1 MRKALLERWLARVP
15 LWDATMT
22 VLSTDATRTYLVG
35 GSVRDALLER
45 PGHDV
50 DIAVAGGAMGLA
62 RRVSDALGGAYVP
75 LDAEHDV
82 ARVVIFLGDAR
93 YHLDFAALRA
103 EDIEGD
109 LWARDYTI
117 NAMAVAIDD
126 GLGEFYD
133 PTGGQ
138 QDLDAGLIR
147 VTQDGAF
154 ADDPLRILR
163 GLRMR
168 GLFGFSLTPETER
181 LACRWLFALE
191 RVSAERIRDEFFQIL
206 GLSCAARSLRYG
218 AELGLFH
225 VVLPELE
232 RCLERA
238 LGVLATLE
246 HAFGLEEWE
255 ESTDLLCSF
264 GSALREHWE
273 ERLAGGRTRWTALKF
288 AALLSVIPR
297 TACRGAR
304 IARRFKLSTREI
316 GYIGDV
322 IRGSFWD
329 TIWDADHEVD
339 ALTAHRFFR
348 DVAEAGVDGTIVALV
363 GRLADDGV
371 HARGLSIEETIA
383 RTQRVLQMWF
393 ERYEEIV
400 EPSPLLSGHEVIR
413 FLGVEPGP
421 IVGRALRHLTET
433 QVRGLVE
440 TKEEAVA
447 YLHQAFGDK

>member
-15 LWDATMT
+15 LWDATMAL
-22 VLSTDATRTYLVG
+22 LSADGTQTYLVG

-50 DIAVAGGAMGLA
+50 DIAVAGGAMALA

-82 ARVVIFLGDAR
+82 ARVVTFWGNAR

-133 PTGGQ
+133 PTGGE
-138 QDLDAGLIR
+138 QDLEAGLIR
-147 VTQDGAF
+147 ITQEGAF

-168 GLFGFSLTPETER
+168 GLFGFSLTPETET

-206 GLSCAARSLRYG
+206 GLPCAACSLRYG
-218 AELGLFH
+218 AALGLFR

-232 RCLERA
+232 GCLEPA
-238 LGVLATLE
+238 LGILATLE
-246 HAFGLEEWE
+246 HAFCSGEGE
-255 ESTDLLCSF
+255 ESANLLHSF
-264 GSALREHWE
+264 RSALREHWE
-273 ERLAGGRTRWTALKF
+273 EGLAGGRTRWTVLKL

-297 TACRGAR
+297 AACRGAR
-304 IARRFKLSTREI
+304 IARRFKLSTREV
-316 GYIGDV
+316 GYIEDV

-329 TIWDADHEVD
+329 TLWDAEHEVD
-339 ALTAHRFFR
+339 ALTAHRLFR
-348 DVAEAGVDGTIVALV
+348 DVAEAGVDGIIVALV

-383 RTQRVLQMWF
+383 RTERVLQMWF

-400 EPSPLLSGHEVIR
+400 EPSLLLSGHEVIR

-421 IVGRALRHLTET
+421 IVGRALRYLTEA
-433 QVRGLVE
+433 QVEGRVS
-440 TKEEAVA
+440 TKEEAEA
-447 YLHQAFGDK
+447 YLRQNFG